1 MNQDR
6 DPRFEHTEQVIRSTF
21 LDMLRRLKY
30 ESVTVREL
38 TAQAPI
44 NRKTFYLHYD
54 SLDRLLGTMRTES
67 TQKSYDKVKDC
78 RIPDDIP
85 QLVRTLYTY
94 WDSLGEDD
102 FLLWT
107 CTPDRKIGTTF
118 AGQLL
123 THGMTFTG
131 RGKDDPAYQHVA
143 LLSMAYVLS
152 AAFIDYTG
160 CPHHTGDRPSRARS
174 VVNTSQ
180 QKKSRGCRGS
190 FFMLRFSDLVSP
202 DFLNSIL
209 FFEQQ
214 KAAGGIS
221 CGFCCEMIFSGGFSQ
236 MAIRFL
242 RAG

>member
-21 LDMLRRLKY
+21 LDMLRRLNY

-67 TQKSYDKVKDC
+67 TQKSYDTIKDC

-85 QLVRTLYTY
+85 QLVRALYTY

-118 AGQLL
+118 AGQL
-123 THGMTFTG
+123 TDHGMTFTG

-152 AAFIDYTG
+152 AAFIDYKNHGKEEGVTRDALI
-160 CPHHTGDRPSRARS
+160 TQ
-174 VVNTSQ
+174 VT
-180 QKKSRGCRGS
+180 
-190 FFMLRFSDLVSP
+190 DLLEHGLS
-202 DFLNSIL
+202 
-209 FFEQQ
+209 
-214 KAAGGIS
+214 
-221 CGFCCEMIFSGGFSQ
+221 
-236 MAIRFL
+236 
-242 RAG
+242 